1 MRIKIIGGLFCALFL
16 AVQPGV
22 RAQGTYP
29 TNNTSSS
36 TNELFMRS
44 GLSPAAEL
52 LPETDLSLYATAAV
66 LMDGDTG
73 RVLYGKAADTPMAM
87 ASTTKIL
94 TCILVL
100 ENASLEETLEVSA
113 YAAGMPKVKLNLQKG
128 EQYTVGD
135 LLYSL
140 MLESHNDSAVALA
153 EHVGKRLLEPPL
165 SDKPA
170 GEYTREES
178 QAAVAAFARLMNEKA
193 VELGCRDSWFITPN
207 GLDAT
212 QEFTL
217 QDGTVIQKGHCTT
230 AAELARIMAYC
241 VLDSPKKEDFLK
253 ITRASNYSFYANG
266 RSFSCVNHNA
276 FLNMMDGALSGKTGF
291 TNKAGYCYVGAL
303 ERDGRTFVVALLA
316 CGWPNHKT
324 WKWSDTRELMEYGV
338 DNYFYRSFDE
348 AGTAFDET
356 LLKPVRVLNGQT
368 DILGGTAY
376 VELAVAEDEDVPREN
391 GERRTGIGGEENP
404 ENGEQE
410 IDTVGEVNPE
420 NGERKTGIG
429 GETNSEL
436 EGTETAGRI
445 RHDVEG
451 LLMRADEEIQV
462 EYSWEKTLTA
472 PVESGTKVG
481 EIRYIVDGVVYK
493 RERIVTVDAVEEIC
507 FEWCLRQVL
516 GRFMF

>member
-1 MRIKIIGGLFCALFL
+1 MSRVCGGMRGNMRIKIIWGFFCALFL
-16 AVQPGV
+16 TVQLGV
-22 RAQGTYP
+22 KAQ
-29 TNNTSSS
+29 
-36 TNELFMRS
+36 EV
-44 GLSPAAEL
+44 SPEVNVS
-52 LPETDLSLYATAAV
+52 PESDLSLYATAAV

-100 ENASLEETLEVSA
+100 ENVSLEETLEVSA
-113 YAAGMPKVKLNLQKG
+113 YAASMPKVKLNLQKG

-153 EHVGKRLLEPPL
+153 EHVGKRLLDPPL
-165 SDKPA
+165 ADKPA

-212 QEFTL
+212 QELTL
-217 QDGTVIQKGHCTT
+217 QDGTVIQKEHCTT
-230 AAELARIMAYC
+230 AAELARIMSYC
-241 VLDSPKKEDFLK
+241 VLDSPRKEDFLK
-253 ITRASNYSFYANG
+253 ITRTANYSFYANG

-324 WKWSDTRELMEYGV
+324 WKWSDTKELMEYGLE
-338 DNYFYRSFDE
+338 NYFYRSFDE
-348 AGTAFDET
+348 EGTVFDET
-356 LLKPVRVLNGQT
+356 LLKPVRVLHGQT
-368 DILGGTAY
+368 NILGETAY
-376 VELAVAEDEDVPREN
+376 AEIAVAGTEQIRRESVENGAGRAMNPEAGAQESDGGGEANGVTGKQEDRTGRREN
-391 GERRTGIGGEENP
+391 WKAD
-404 ENGEQE
+404 EQE
-410 IDTVGEVNPE
+410 D
-420 NGERKTGIG
+420 G
-429 GETNSEL
+429 GRMEQ
-436 EGTETAGRI
+436 
-445 RHDVEG
+445 DVEG

-462 EYSWEKTLTA
+462 EYSWEKTLAA
-472 PVESGTKVG
+472 PVERGTQVG

-493 RERIVTVDAVEEIC
+493 RERIVAVDTVDEIC

-516 GRFMF
+516 GRFLFQ

>member
-16 AVQPGV
+16 AG
-22 RAQGTYP
+22 
-29 TNNTSSS
+29 
-36 TNELFMRS
+36 ELFMRS
-44 GLSPAAEL
+44 GLSTAAEQ
-52 LPETDLSLYATAAV
+52 LPEADLSLYATAAV

-217 QDGTVIQKGHCTT
+217 QDGTVIQKEHCTT

-348 AGTAFDET
+348 AGTVFDET
-356 LLKPVRVLNGQT
+356 LLKPVQVLNGQT

-376 VELAVAEDEDVPREN
+376 VELAVAEDEDVPQEN
-391 GERRTGIGGEENP
+391 GERRTG
-404 ENGEQE
+404 
-410 IDTVGEVNPE
+410 T
-420 NGERKTGIG
+420 G

-462 EYSWEKTLTA
+462 EYSWEKTLAA

-516 GRFMF
+516 GRFLF

>member
-1 MRIKIIGGLFCALFL
+1 MRGNVRIKIIWGFFCAVFL
-16 AVQPGV
+16 TVQLGV
-22 RAQGTYP
+22 QAKEAYP
-29 TNNTSSS
+29 
-36 TNELFMRS
+36 EADV
-44 GLSPAAEL
+44 SPEAG
-52 LPETDLSLYATAAV
+52 LSLYATAAV

-73 RVLYGKAADTPMAM
+73 RVLYGKSADTPMPM

-100 ENASLEETLEVSA
+100 ENVSPEETLEVSA

-128 EQYTVGD
+128 EQYTVED

-153 EHVGKRLLEPPL
+153 EHVGKRLLEAPL

-178 QAAVAAFARLMNEKA
+178 QEAVAAFARLMNEKA
-193 VELGCRDSWFITPN
+193 VELGCKDSWFITPN

-212 QEFTL
+212 QEFIL
-217 QDGTVIQKGHCTT
+217 QDGTVIQKEHCTT
-230 AAELARIMAYC
+230 AAELAKIMSYC
-241 VLDSPKKEDFLK
+241 VLDSPGKEDFLR
-253 ITRASNYSFYANG
+253 ITRTANHSFQANG
-266 RSFSCVNHNA
+266 RSFYCSNHNA
-276 FLNMMDGALSGKTGF
+276 FLNMMEGALSGKTGF

-324 WKWSDTRELMEYGV
+324 WKWSDTKELMKYGI

-376 VELAVAEDEDVPREN
+376 TEIAVAE
-391 GERRTGIGGEENP
+391 EEAR
-404 ENGEQE
+404 EQE
-410 IDTVGEVNPE
+410 
-420 NGERKTGIG
+420 G
-429 GETNSEL
+429 GGLT
-436 EGTETAGRI
+436 TQDA
-445 RHDVEG
+445 EG
-451 LLMRADEEIQV
+451 LLLRADEEIRV
-462 EYSWEKTLTA
+462 DYSWEKTLAA
-472 PVESGTKVG
+472 PVEGGTQVG
-481 EIRYIVDGVVYK
+481 EVRYMVDGIVYR
-493 RERIVTVDAVEEIC
+493 RERIVTVDTVEEIGLA
-507 FEWCLRQVL
+507 WCLRQVL
-516 GRFMF
+516 GRFLPLGD